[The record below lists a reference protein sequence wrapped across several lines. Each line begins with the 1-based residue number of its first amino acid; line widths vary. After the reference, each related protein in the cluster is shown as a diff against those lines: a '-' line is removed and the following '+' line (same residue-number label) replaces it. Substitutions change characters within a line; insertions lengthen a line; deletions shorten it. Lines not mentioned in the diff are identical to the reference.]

1 MSQPNLPTA
10 PYHVDVVDHA
20 KDPEALH
27 AVLAMW
33 VRFGAMTEQEAK
45 RRVSEVICVI
55 RHTPTHA
62 VVGVS
67 TAYLSLIPGG
77 TQRVYLYRMF
87 IDPSHRGK
95 TIPHRQP
102 WIAAQTVEALRQRQH
117 NDQTVGV
124 VAILENKRIPDRLM
138 LSSGWSKMPRL
149 WQGNRMFCV
158 SFNKEEIL

>member
-1 MSQPNLPTA
+1 
-10 PYHVDVVDHA
+10 
-20 KDPEALH
+20 
-27 AVLAMW
+27 
-33 VRFGAMTEQEAK
+33 
-45 RRVSEVICVI
+45 VICVI